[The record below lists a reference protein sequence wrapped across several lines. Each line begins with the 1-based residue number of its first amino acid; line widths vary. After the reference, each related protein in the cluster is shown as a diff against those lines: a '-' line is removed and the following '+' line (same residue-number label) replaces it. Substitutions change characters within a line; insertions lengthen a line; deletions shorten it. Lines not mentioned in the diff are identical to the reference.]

1 MNLKN
6 IHTLYYKHSKIN
18 LSLQFKLFNEHKYTM
33 SKNSK
38 FKGTGV
44 AIITP
49 FNKDNSVDYKA
60 LGKLVDH
67 IVKGGAE
74 YIVAL
79 GTTGESVTLTK
90 EEKQSVV
97 AHVIESVD
105 KRAPIVLGLG
115 GNNTQEILN
124 SLKRSADFNHID
136 AILSVSPYYNKPN
149 QRGIY
154 QHYKAISEETPV
166 PVILYNV
173 PGRTSSNITAD
184 TTLKLAEEFK
194 NIIAIKEASGNL
206 EQCMKIIKH
215 KPKDFLV
222 ISGDDML
229 TLPMIASGADG
240 VISVVANAFPKD
252 FSEMTREILAGNVK
266 EAQKLH
272 YKLTDIIEQLFA
284 DGNPAGVKTVL
295 EIMKICLANVRLPL
309 VKVNKATQNA
319 LTELVEMYK

>member
-1 MNLKN
+1 
-6 IHTLYYKHSKIN
+6 
-18 LSLQFKLFNEHKYTM
+18 M

-38 FKGTGV
+38 FRGTGV
-44 AIITP
+44 AIVTP
-49 FNKDNSVDYKA
+49 FYKDNTIDFKS
-60 LGKLVDH
+60 LGKLIDH
-67 IVKGGAE
+67 VINGGVE

-90 EEKQSVV
+90 EEKRTIV
-97 AHVIESVD
+97 AHAIETIDNRV
-105 KRAPIVLGLG
+105 PLVLGLG

-124 SLKRSADFNHID
+124 TLNHPSDFNHIS

-154 QHYKAISEETPV
+154 QHYKAISETSPV

-173 PGRTSSNITAD
+173 PGRTNSNITAE
-184 TTLKLAEEFK
+184 TTLKLAHDFK
-194 NIIAIKEASGNL
+194 NIIGIKEASGNL
-206 EQCMKIIKH
+206 EQCMKIIKN

-229 TLPMIASGADG
+229 TLPMIASGAEG
-240 VISVVANAFPKD
+240 VISVTANAFPKD
-252 FSEMTREILAGNVK
+252 FSEMTRQILAGNVK

-284 DGNPAGVKTVL
+284 DGNPAGIKAAL
-295 EIMKICLANVRLPL
+295 ELLNITPANLRLPL

-319 LTELVEMYK
+319 LAELIDTYK